1 MTTKIMRG
9 FRQIF
14 YMALLRSVSSDKQLY
29 SPGSVRFTHHSKN
42 PISPLQHHR
51 PRKSKG
57 ANVHIATTPA
67 IATTDIVD
75 ASTESHKYRGEG
87 KDSLNVTEKHS
98 TSREEHGLLMP
109 TAPHL
114 YRIEQIAVVGER
126 NAGTNFLFRM
136 LAVNFANVSVVNHFC
151 GWKHFLHSYNQCS
164 PKEQTMLN
172 RTLVVVLWKNVY
184 DWLSSMHRNPYHM
197 HMHFRD
203 SFSEFIRRPMAL
215 VDSYN
220 KSTQELLVNHFIEFN
235 HHPLAH
241 NLSTNPTDRLARY
254 SNGEYCY
261 DYIPDSSIRW
271 QYDVFCPDSPGYL
284 PEFNPPF
291 YELNPDTNRPFANV
305 IRMRSAKIKNFR
317 NIQKWAP
324 NVVKVRFEELIA
336 DGGRGSLSW
345 IYELSDNWGL
355 RPKLSDFE
363 LVTSNTKQG
372 SEAFNASKYE
382 NNLYYSTCLRGLV
395 DECCSKMSI
404 EDATFIAEQ
413 VDRSLEAELEYVT
426 PNVRLLCRG
435 WSRPSEKKYYT

>member
-1 MTTKIMRG
+1 
-9 FRQIF
+9 
-14 YMALLRSVSSDKQLY
+14 
-29 SPGSVRFTHHSKN
+29 
-42 PISPLQHHR
+42 
-51 PRKSKG
+51 
-57 ANVHIATTPA
+57 
-67 IATTDIVD
+67 
-75 ASTESHKYRGEG
+75 
-87 KDSLNVTEKHS
+87 
-98 TSREEHGLLMP
+98 
-109 TAPHL
+109 
-114 YRIEQIAVVGER
+114 
-126 NAGTNFLFRM
+126 
-136 LAVNFANVSVVNHFC
+136 
-151 GWKHFLHSYNQCS
+151 
-164 PKEQTMLN
+164 
-172 RTLVVVLWKNVY
+172 
-184 DWLSSMHRNPYHM
+184 
-197 HMHFRD
+197 
-203 SFSEFIRRPMAL
+203 MAL

-271 QYDVFCPDSPGYL
+271 QYDVFCPDSPWYL

-363 LVTSNTKQG
+363 LVTSIQ
-372 SEAFNASKYE
+372 
-382 NNLYYSTCLRGLV
+382 
-395 DECCSKMSI
+395 M
-404 EDATFIAEQ
+404 
-413 VDRSLEAELEYVT
+413 
-426 PNVRLLCRG
+426 
-435 WSRPSEKKYYT
+435 